1 MINRLFRLFVAL
13 GCLYISSGI
22 ALVQAN
28 SFDDDSKEQSEQ
40 ELQQLKVKIK
50 NLRIELDE
58 VRTLHDKV
66 RQELRTTEI
75 SISKRV
81 KNLNQLKRKLRR
93 QNKRLRQLQQQRR
106 ELNKDVV
113 TQRDLLGQQVRT
125 AYTIGKQEYLK
136 LLLNQENPNAIGR
149 VLTYYEY
156 FNQARSER
164 IDTSTKTLRS
174 LAQIKKRIRQENK
187 TLQNLKQQQLA
198 EKKNLEAGYQ
208 ARAIV
213 IAKLSKD
220 IEHKDGALQQMLANE
235 KQLER
240 VLNVITESMP
250 EILTEPGKHLP
261 FATLKGKLYWP
272 ALGTVKNLF
281 GRTRK
286 TAKVKWNGVIIKARQ
301 GNNVRAISHGRV
313 AYADWLRGYGLL
325 MIIDHGDGYMSL
337 YGHNEDIRKETGDWV
352 DEGEIIGSVG
362 NTGGQAKAGLYFEIR
377 KNGKPANPKI
387 WCRKVR
393 RG

>member
-1 MINRLFRLFVAL
+1 MFKKSLT
-13 GCLYISSGI
+13 G
-22 ALVQAN
+22 LVTIVFLSAN
-28 SFDDDSKEQSEQ
+28 VYVKADSFDGDNREQQ
-40 ELQQLKVKIK
+40 QQQQQLQQLKVKIK
-50 NLRIELDE
+50 NLRNELDE
-58 VRTLHDKV
+58 VRSLHDKV

-106 ELNKDVV
+106 GLNKDLA

-149 VLTYYEY
+149 VLTYYNY
-156 FNQARSER
+156 FNQVRSER

-187 TLQNLKQQQLA
+187 TLQNLKRQQLA
-198 EKKNLEAGYQ
+198 EKKNLEGSYQ

-220 IEHKDGALQQMLANE
+220 IKNKGNALQQMLENE

-240 VLNVITESMP
+240 VLNVISKSMP
-250 EILTEPGKHLP
+250 EIFVEPGKHKA

-272 ALGTVKNLF
+272 VLGTVQALF
-281 GRTRK
+281 GKTRK
-286 TAKVKWNGVIIKARQ
+286 FANVKWNGVMIKARQ

-325 MIIDHGDGYMSL
+325 IIIDHGDGYMSL
-337 YGHNEDIRKETGDWV
+337 YGHNEDIKKETGDWV
-352 DEGEIIGSVG
+352 EEGEIIGNVG
-362 NTGGQAKAGLYFEIR
+362 NTGGQSKSGLYFEIR
-377 KNGKPANPKI
+377 HNGKPTNPKI

>member
-1 MINRLFRLFVAL
+1 MHKIILKL
-13 GCLYISSGI
+13 
-22 ALVQAN
+22 LVILVFAGN
-28 SFDDDSKEQSEQ
+28 GFYVLADSFDDDNREQREQ
-40 ELQQLKVKIK
+40 ELQQLKTKIK
-50 NLRIELDE
+50 NIRSELDK

-66 RQELRTTEI
+66 SQELRTTEI
-75 SISKRV
+75 NISKRV
-81 KNLNQLKRKLRR
+81 NNLNQLKRKLRR
-93 QNKRLRQLQQQRR
+93 QNKRLRQLQKQRR
-106 ELNKDVV
+106 ELNKDLV

-149 VLTYYEY
+149 VLTYYDY

-164 IDTSTKTLRS
+164 IDTSTQTLRS
-174 LAQIKKRIRQENK
+174 LEQIKKRIRQENK

-198 EKKNLEAGYQ
+198 EKKNLEASYQ

-213 IAKLSKD
+213 IAQLSKD

-240 VLNVITESMP
+240 VLNVISDSMP
-250 EILTEPGKHLP
+250 EILAAAGKHQP

-272 ALGTVKNLF
+272 ALGAVKNLF
-281 GRTRK
+281 GKSRK
-286 TAKVKWNGVIIKARQ
+286 TAKLKWNGVIIKARQ

-325 MIIDHGDGYMSL
+325 VIIDHGDGYMSL
-337 YGHNEDIRKETGDWV
+337 YGHNENIRKETGDWV

>member
-1 MINRLFRLFVAL
+1 MHKTILLILFVTLAFAGNCFYAL
-13 GCLYISSGI
+13 
-22 ALVQAN
+22 AD
-28 SFDDDSKEQSEQ
+28 SFDGDNREQREQ

-50 NLRIELDE
+50 SLRSELDK

-66 RQELRTTEI
+66 RQELRATEI

-93 QNKRLRQLQQQRR
+93 QNKRLRQLQAQRR
-106 ELNKDVV
+106 ALTKDLSM
-113 TQRDLLGQQVRT
+113 QRNLLGQQVRT

-149 VLTYYEY
+149 VLTYYDY

-174 LAQIKKRIRQENK
+174 LAQIKKRINKENK
-187 TLQNLKQQQLA
+187 TLQHLKQQQLI

-213 IAKLSKD
+213 IARLSKD
-220 IEHKDGALQQMLANE
+220 IESKDGALQQMLANE

-240 VLNVITESMP
+240 VLNVITDSMP
-250 EILTEPGKHLP
+250 EILTEPGKHKA

-281 GRTRK
+281 GKPRK
-286 TAKVKWNGVIIKARQ
+286 TAKVKWNGVLIKARQ

-325 MIIDHGDGYMSL
+325 IIIDHGDGYMSL
-337 YGHNEDIRKETGDWV
+337 YGHNENIRKETGDWV

-377 KNGKPANPKI
+377 KNGKPTNPKI

>member
-1 MINRLFRLFVAL
+1 MLSQLFKIILLVL
-13 GCLYISSGI
+13 GLITFIASSVVY
-22 ALVQAN
+22 A
-28 SFDDDSKEQSEQ
+28 DSLDEEQQEQ
-40 ELQQLKVKIK
+40 RQEELERLKVKIK
-50 NLRIELDE
+50 GIRSELDE
-58 VRTLHDKV
+58 VRSLHDKV
-66 RQELRTTEI
+66 RQDLRTTEI
-75 SISKRV
+75 DINKRV
-81 KNLNQLKRKLRR
+81 NSLKQLKRKLRY
-93 QNKRLRQLQQQRR
+93 QNKRLRKLKSQQSA
-106 ELNKDVV
+106 LNKDLL

-164 IDTSTKTLRS
+164 IDTSTKTLIS
-174 LAQIKKRIRQENK
+174 LQQVKKRIRQESK
-187 TLQNLKQQQLA
+187 TLKRLKKQQLT
-198 EKKNLEAGYQ
+198 EKKKLEVSYKE
-208 ARAIV
+208 RAIV

-220 IEHKDGALQQMLANE
+220 IQNKDIVLQQMLANE

-250 EILTEPGKHLP
+250 EILVEQGKRES
-261 FATLKGKLYWP
+261 FASLRGKLYWP
-272 ALGTVKNLF
+272 ALGKVNPLF
-281 GRTRK
+281 GKKREHAR
-286 TAKVKWNGVIIKARQ
+286 VKWNGVIIKARQ

-325 MIIDHGDGYMSL
+325 VIIDHGDGYMSL
-337 YGHNEDIRKETGDWV
+337 YGYNESIQKETGDWV
-352 DEGEIIGSVG
+352 EAGDIIGSVG

-377 KNGKPANPKI
+377 YKGKPTNPKR

>member
-1 MINRLFRLFVAL
+1 MPSLIKNYLWLIISLFL
-13 GCLYISSGI
+13 I
-22 ALVQAN
+22 ASASYVLA
-28 SFDDDSKEQSEQ
+28 DEDEQ
-40 ELQQLKVKIK
+40 EQQQEELDNLKIKIK
-50 NLRIELDE
+50 NIRSELDK
-58 VRTLHDKV
+58 VRSLHDKV
-66 RQELRTTEI
+66 RQDLRTTEI
-75 SISKRV
+75 NISKRV
-81 KNLNQLKRKLRR
+81 SSLKQLKRKLRY
-93 QNKRLRQLQQQRR
+93 QNKRLRKLKIQQRG
-106 ELNKDVV
+106 LKKDLA

-164 IDTSTKTLRS
+164 IDTSTKTLVS
-174 LAQIKKRIRQENK
+174 LSQVKKSIRKESK
-187 TLQNLKQQQLA
+187 TLQRLKRQQIK
-198 EKKNLEAGYQ
+198 EKKDLEVSYKE
-208 ARAIV
+208 RAIV

-220 IEHKDGALQQMLANE
+220 IENKDIVLQQMLANE

-250 EILTEPGKHLP
+250 EILVEQGKHEP
-261 FATLKGKLYWP
+261 FASLRGKLYWP
-272 ALGTVKNLF
+272 ALGKVNLLF
-281 GRTRK
+281 GKKRQHAR
-286 TAKVKWNGVIIKARQ
+286 VKWNGVMIKARQ

-325 MIIDHGDGYMSL
+325 IIIDHGDGYMSL
-337 YGHNEDIRKETGDWV
+337 YGHNEDIKKETGDWV
-352 DEGEIIGSVG
+352 DAGDIIASVG

-377 KNGKPANPKI
+377 YKGKPTNPKK

>member
-1 MINRLFRLFVAL
+1 MLSKYIKFIFILVSISFNVA
-13 GCLYISSGI
+13 
-22 ALVQAN
+22 
-28 SFDDDSKEQSEQ
+28 SFYAFADSLDEDEQ
-40 ELQQLKVKIK
+40 QQ
-50 NLRIELDE
+50 RQGELDE
-58 VRTLHDKV
+58 LKNKIKAIRDELNEVRSLQDKV
-66 RQELRTTEI
+66 RLELHATEI
-75 SISKRV
+75 NISKRV
-81 KNLNQLKRKLRR
+81 VNLKQLKRKLRY
-93 QNKRLRQLQQQRR
+93 QNKRLRKLQQQRR
-106 ELNKDVV
+106 ALNKDLAL
-113 TQRDLLGQQVRT
+113 QRELLGQQVST

-164 IDTSTKTLRS
+164 IDISTKTLVS
-174 LAQIKKRIRQENK
+174 LAQIKKRIRSEAK
-187 TLQNLKQQQLA
+187 TLQRLKQQQLA
-198 EKKNLEAGYQ
+198 EKKQLESSYK

-213 IAKLSKD
+213 IAKLAKEIKTKD
-220 IEHKDGALQQMLANE
+220 SDLQQMLENE

-240 VLNVITESMP
+240 VLNVITDSMP
-250 EILTEPGKHLP
+250 EILVEQGKHQP
-261 FATLKGKLYWP
+261 FASLRGKLYWP
-272 ALGTVKNLF
+272 ALGKVNALF
-281 GRTRK
+281 GRPRK
-286 TAKVKWNGVIIKARQ
+286 RAKVKWNGVIIKARQ

-337 YGHNEDIRKETGDWV
+337 YGQNETLNKETGDWV

-362 NTGGQAKAGLYFEIR
+362 NTGGQARAGLYFEIR
-377 KNGKPANPKI
+377 HNGIPTNPKI

>member
-1 MINRLFRLFVAL
+1 MHKTILIL
-13 GCLYISSGI
+13 
-22 ALVQAN
+22 LVTFAFASKGFYVSAD
-28 SFDDDSKEQSEQ
+28 SFDDENREQREQ

-50 NLRIELDE
+50 SLRSELDE

-66 RQELRTTEI
+66 RQELRATEI

-93 QNKRLRQLQQQRR
+93 QNKRLRQLQIQRR
-106 ELNKDVV
+106 ELKKDLA

-174 LAQIKKRIRQENK
+174 LAQVKKRIRKENK
-187 TLQNLKQQQLA
+187 TLQNLKRQQLA

-220 IEHKDGALQQMLANE
+220 IESKDGVLRQMLTNE

-250 EILTEPGKHLP
+250 EILTEPGKHQA

-281 GRTRK
+281 GKPRK
-286 TAKVKWNGVIIKARQ
+286 TVKVKWNGVLIKARQ

-325 MIIDHGDGYMSL
+325 IIIDHGDGYMSL
-337 YGHNEDIRKETGDWV
+337 YGHNENIRKETGDWV

-377 KNGKPANPKI
+377 KNGKPTNPKI